1 MSRYGRDDSP
11 YDLHDSGV
19 RRPAKSSSGQ
29 QTSDARGQGGSSGTS
44 DNPALPQEIRTQERS
59 PLSRKLEL
67 RELNPTRE
75 RHYDL
80 RDSEVQTL
88 ADIGAFR
95 AIKTEDLVQYR
106 CGGDDRQAHRDLK
119 HLIEQ
124 GLVQRRTTY
133 PERNAYVA
141 LTRSG
146 HRYIEHNRPANVA
159 TRQVFYHGFV
169 KRREARHDA
178 ALYRLYHRERER
190 IIQAGGRINRVVL
203 DFELKA
209 SVNRA
214 LARVHSLPSGEQ
226 LGRKQEI
233 AQAHGLTV
241 VNGKIPLP
249 DLRLEYQTQS
259 REQDLEQGL
268 DQDLDQDLQQTK
280 VDLELISGDY
290 RQGQIAAK
298 ARAGFTLYASA
309 ADAARLRPAMP
320 DPEIMQEILSL

>member
-11 YDLHDSGV
+11 DDVLDSGL
-19 RRPAKSSSGQ
+19 RRSAESSSGE
-29 QTSDARGQGGSSGTS
+29 QTCDARSQGGGSGTT
-44 DNPALPQEIRTQERS
+44 DNEALPHDIRIQERGPS
-59 PLSRKLEL
+59 PRKLEP
-67 RELNPTRE
+67 RELDPTRE

-106 CGGDDRQAHRDLK
+106 YGGDDRQARRDLK
-119 HLIEQ
+119 HLAEQ

-133 PERNAYVA
+133 PDRNVYVA

-146 HRYIEHNRPANVA
+146 HRYIEHNRPASA
-159 TRQVFYHGFV
+159 APRQVFYHGFV

-178 ALYRLYHRERER
+178 GIYQLYQRENER
-190 IIQAGGRINRVVL
+190 ITREGGKVNRVIL

-209 SVNRA
+209 SVNRE
-214 LARVHSLPSGEQ
+214 LAKVYSLPAEEQ
-226 LGRKQEI
+226 LSRRQEI

-241 VNGKIPLP
+241 VGGKIPLP
-249 DLRLEYQTQS
+249 DLRLEYETP
-259 REQDLEQGL
+259 
-268 DQDLDQDLQQTK
+268 DLQQTK
-280 VDLELISGDY
+280 VDLELISSEY
-290 RQGQIAAK
+290 RQGQIAEK

-309 ADAARLRPAMP
+309 ADAARLRPAMS

>member
-1 MSRYGRDDSP
+1 M
-11 YDLHDSGV
+11 
-19 RRPAKSSSGQ
+19 
-29 QTSDARGQGGSSGTS
+29 
-44 DNPALPQEIRTQERS
+44 QERS
-59 PLSRKLEL
+59 ASSRKLEP
-67 RELNPTRE
+67 RELDPTRE

-88 ADIGAFR
+88 AEIGAFR

-106 CGGDDRQAHRDLK
+106 YGGDARQAHRDLK
-119 HLIEQ
+119 HLAEQ

-133 PERNAYVA
+133 PERNVYVA

-146 HRYIEHNRPANVA
+146 RNYIERNRPANA
-159 TRQVFYHGFV
+159 ASRQVFYHGFV

-178 ALYRLYHRERER
+178 NIYQLYQRENER
-190 IIQAGGRINRVVL
+190 IARAGGKVNRVVL

-209 SVNRA
+209 SVNRE
-214 LARVHSLPSGEQ
+214 LAKIHSLPAEEQ
-226 LGRKQEI
+226 VSRRQEI

-249 DLRLEYQTQS
+249 DLRLEYETQS
-259 REQDLEQGL
+259 L
-268 DQDLDQDLQQTK
+268 DQSLDQDLQQTK
-280 VDLELISGDY
+280 VDLELVSGEY
-290 RQGQIAAK
+290 RQGQIAEK

-309 ADAARLRPAMP
+309 ADAARLRPAMA